1 VAAAVEPELRLV
13 VADLEAVV
21 LLLVLLVVLVI
32 LQMVAVEVAELPQV
46 LPQLQELLAAVDQE
60 AI

>member
-1 VAAAVEPELRLV
+1 VEPELRLV

-32 LQMVAVEVAELPQV
+32 LQLVAVEVAELPLV
-46 LPQLQELLAAVDQE
+46 LPQLQELLVVADQE